1 MSDKLKKYIAENE
14 EHFDTAPLT
23 GHFERFKM
31 LQEKQALDVPKRS
44 EQRSLQQSSPN
55 MLMRVAAITVLVLGI
70 GWMLFNLGKIQ
81 GAQEFTD
88 ANSSP
93 VFSDE
98 FKEAEFFFTEQVN
111 QKKKEV
117 LAFSSP
123 DNQDTKQIM
132 EELKKLELQYLDLKE
147 ELTLNQDNPQIINA
161 MIENYR
167 IRLSVLERLLKQLK
181 KSNTI
186 KQKHHDEIQ
195 A

>member
-1 MSDKLKKYIAENE
+1 MSDKLKNYIADNE
-14 EHFDTAPLT
+14 EHFDSAPT
-23 GHFERFKM
+23 SGHFERFRK
-31 LQEKQALDVPKRS
+31 LQDKQELVNVKPLSRKTS
-44 EQRSLQQSSPN
+44 TNLIVN
-55 MLMRVAAITVLVLGI
+55 VAAITVLFLGL

-81 GAQEFTD
+81 GAQEFTETNQN
-88 ANSSP
+88 NSIST
-93 VFSDE
+93 E
-98 FKEAEFFFTEQVN
+98 LLEAEFFFTEQVN

-123 DNQDTKQIM
+123 ENQDTKQIM
-132 EELKKLELQYLDLKE
+132 EELKKLELQYLDLKD
-147 ELTLNQDNPQIINA
+147 ELSLNQDNPLIINA